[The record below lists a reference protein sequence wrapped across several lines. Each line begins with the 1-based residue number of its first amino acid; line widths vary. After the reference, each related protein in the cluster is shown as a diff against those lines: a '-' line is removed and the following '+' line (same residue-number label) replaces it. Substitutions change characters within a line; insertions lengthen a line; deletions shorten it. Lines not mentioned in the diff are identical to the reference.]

1 MIPLTY
7 RKQNA
12 AYNKTCKEENVLYKE
27 KKKAIHRNR
36 PQDLTEVRE
45 SRKEFKN

>member
-27 KKKAIHRNR
+27 KKKSNPQEQTPRPHRG
-36 PQDLTEVRE
+36 Q
-45 SRKEFKN
+45 RKQKRI